1 MYTADQ
7 ARARTTD
14 DLDRRIQEAV
24 QEAGSARTA
33 SMRIYA
39 EDWFARTIAE
49 ELEQRG
55 FTDIRVPSFML
66 KTDVA
71 FSW

>member
-7 ARARTTD
+7 AREQNKD
-14 DLDRRIQEAV
+14 DLDARIEEAV
-24 QEAGSARTA
+24 KAAGSTRTA

-39 EDWFARTIAE
+39 EDWFAHTIAV
-49 ELEQRG
+49 ELAERG
-55 FTDIRVPSFML
+55 FTDIQVPSFIL
-66 KTDVA
+66 KTDVN

>member
-7 ARARTTD
+7 AREQNKD

-39 EDWFARTIAE
+39 EDWFAHTIAQ

-55 FTDIRVPSFML
+55 FTDISVPSFIL
-66 KTDVA
+66 KMDVA